1 MKAYSLAIAQAAEN
15 NEPDEPVTYT
25 TNLTEE
31 EKDAQK
37 TKDMTQNIASDDGNE
52 EIVDQLLNRA
62 SKKVS
67 SFPFNLAQ
75 KRAKEI
81 NLL

>member
-15 NEPDEPVTYT
+15 NEPDEPVTYQT
-25 TNLTEE
+25 SSTDE

-37 TKDMTQNIASDDGNE
+37 TKDLAQNIASDDGSDA
-52 EIVDQLLNRA
+52 IVDQLLNVA

-67 SFPFNLAQ
+67 AFPINLA
-75 KRAKEI
+75 
-81 NLL
+81 